1 MNYYEG
7 TWAGPKIPPNGYTVA
22 EFEEALDRML
32 ELINQYNLDRRI
44 SITIPQE
51 DIDELLNDSIPISQ
65 EDIGEL
71 L

>member
-7 TWAGPKIPPNGYTVA
+7 IWPGPEMPVNGFTVE

-51 DIDELLNDSIPISQ
+51 DIDELL
-65 EDIGEL
+65 
-71 L
+71 

>member
-7 TWAGPKIPPNGYTVA
+7 TWAGPKMPPNGYTVA

-51 DIDELLNDSIPISQ
+51 DIDELL
-65 EDIGEL
+65 
-71 L
+71 